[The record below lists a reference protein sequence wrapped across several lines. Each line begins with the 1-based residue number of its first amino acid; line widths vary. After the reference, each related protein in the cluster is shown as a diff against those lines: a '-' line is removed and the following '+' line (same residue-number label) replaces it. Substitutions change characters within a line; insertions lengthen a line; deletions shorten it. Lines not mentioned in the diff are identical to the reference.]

1 MLTLRKAEE
10 RGQGNY
16 GWLKTSYSFSFANY
30 YDPQY
35 MGFRA
40 LRVINQDW
48 VSGGGGFPTHS
59 HRDMEIVTYIL
70 QGALEHKDSMGN
82 SSVILPGEVQRMS
95 AGTGVAH
102 SEFNPSPTESVHLLQ
117 IWMLP
122 GQQGLPPSYEQKHY
136 SEAEKRGK
144 LRLIGSSD
152 GREGSVTIHQDLNL
166 YATILHQGDRVVYDI
181 PPNRHAWIQVA
192 RGTLTLNDLP
202 LKTGDGVACSAPE
215 TLTLVG
221 SEEEAEVLLFDLA

>member
-30 YDPQY
+30 YDSQY

-59 HRDMEIVTYIL
+59 HRDMEIITYIL
-70 QGALEHKDSMGN
+70 EGGLEHKDSIGN

-102 SEFNPSPTESVHLLQ
+102 SEFNPSQTESVHLLQ

-122 GQQGLPPSYEQKHY
+122 GQQGLPPSYQ
-136 SEAEKRGK
+136 
-144 LRLIGSSD
+144 
-152 GREGSVTIHQDLNL
+152 Q
-166 YATILHQGDRVVYDI
+166 
-181 PPNRHAWIQVA
+181 
-192 RGTLTLNDLP
+192 
-202 LKTGDGVACSAPE
+202 
-215 TLTLVG
+215 
-221 SEEEAEVLLFDLA
+221 